1 MHIKVIASIIGGAVL
16 ASTLPSLATA
26 TVNTTRNK
34 DAELSWLLRVQE
46 VSKYRMTSEQNQ
58 ALLEHPIYISALPAA
73 SLACQNEGA
82 AHSLGKILG
91 LKEKS
96 IELIYSEYKRTF
108 CSN

>member
-1 MHIKVIASIIGGAVL
+1 MHIKLIAAAIGGAIL

-26 TVNTTRNK
+26 TVNTARNK
-34 DAELSWLLRVQE
+34 DAELAWLLRVQE

-58 ALLEHPIYISALPAA
+58 ALLENPIYISALPAA

-82 AHSLGKILG
+82 AQSLGKSLG

-96 IELIYSEYKRTF
+96 ITYIYSEYKRTF
-108 CSN
+108 CS